1 MKNFNLGQKCDIRN
15 RLLSLNCTKTSQI
28 FRLKSATSFPKFTH
42 KHKQRSWHSSN
53 FPSSSCGWDGVKE
66 LSRNSSCFSLSR
78 HDRLKAGC
86 GKLFRFS
93 LRDISPKALESRDF
107 RTRRTISLIDLTS
120 DFLIKAT
127 GTFSSPSI
135 DLFRWIISTAPENYV
150 LIQFSLKRV
159 NSIMTTNSFTLHR
172 TAGGSGINYF
182 ANGPSKK
189 KHIKKIEGS
198 RWRRR
203 KKTE

>member
-1 MKNFNLGQKCDIRN
+1 MEPTVERMKNFNLGQKCDIRN

-66 LSRNSSCFSLSR
+66 LSRNSSCFSFSR

-135 DLFRWIISTAPENYV
+135 RSVNNFHCSGKLCFDPILPETCEFDYDNK
-150 LIQFSLKRV
+150 QFHPPP
-159 NSIMTTNSFTLHR
+159 N
-172 TAGGSGINYF
+172 
-182 ANGPSKK
+182 
-189 KHIKKIEGS
+189 
-198 RWRRR
+198 RWRLRNQLFCEW
-203 KKTE
+203 T